1 MFITTNYFLQV
12 VTKKPKAIDAAEVK
26 QDEFDKMFDILRAYP
41 ARRSE
46 YIDLKESTSKNTK
59 NFHDG
64 WEKLFMGLKMEY
76 YHFLKIMI

>member
-12 VTKKPKAIDAAEVK
+12 VTKKPKAIGAAEVK
-26 QDEFDKMFDILRAYP
+26 QDKFDEMLYILRAYP

-59 NFHDG
+59 NFRDG

-76 YHFLKIMI
+76 YHFLK